1 MWKFLIAVA
10 AVVGLVMFGNA
21 DLTVPHIPYAVM
33 SLPAIIVIFATGLYL
48 SQR

>member
-10 AVVGLVMFGNA
+10 AVVGLVMFGNSTIA
-21 DLTVPHIPYAVM
+21 VPHIPYALM
-33 SLPAIIVIFATGLYL
+33 SMPAIIVIFAAGMYL